1 MVPPREGC
9 RVFFCHIIG
18 KERGGGTEHLG
29 GPPSC
34 PKRWPQ
40 KRGAA
45 FWAPGSSVGRAMG
58 TQGERGVTI
67 TAPAFGHG
75 AASLPFPSWLFF
87 SGLGFFPHQAHPKRL
102 ALAWRKG
109 SPEPAVS
116 VRRHKPGYLR
126 PRDADPGA
134 PAALFWWWNRKK
146 KTHFGFSSVLFPR
159 LGLGK
164 VVTGRGAS
172 AFFGFWSVKI
182 PSEAGVASL
191 GAGPRA
197 PAAVPL

>member
-1 MVPPREGC
+1 MLDPWGGKGLGGTAGCWGGPGGTLPAAGGCPVVPPIEGC

-75 AASLPFPSWLFF
+75 AASLPFPSRLFF
-87 SGLGFFPHQAHPKRL
+87 SGLGFFPHRAHPKRL

-146 KTHFGFSSVLFPR
+146 KLISGFPPFCSPAWGS
-159 LGLGK
+159 
-164 VVTGRGAS
+164 GR
-172 AFFGFWSVKI
+172 W
-182 PSEAGVASL
+182 
-191 GAGPRA
+191 
-197 PAAVPL
+197 

>member
-1 MVPPREGC
+1 MSYYREGAG
-9 RVFFCHIIG
+9 RWHG
-18 KERGGGTEHLG
+18 APRGAPIL
-29 GPPSC
+29 
-34 PKRWPQ
+34 PQ
-40 KRGAA
+40 TMAPKRGAA

-87 SGLGFFPHQAHPKRL
+87 SGLGFFPQPGSSQTPRSGLEERVPGASGVRPQTQTRL
-102 ALAWRKG
+102 PPSSGR
-109 SPEPAVS
+109 
-116 VRRHKPGYLR
+116 R
-126 PRDADPGA
+126 PRGTRGA
-134 PAALFWWWNRKK
+134 FLVVEQKK

-197 PAAVPL
+197 PAAVPQ